1 MGSVPRA
8 VRLAWVAC
16 AALAVVVWN
25 GVFDLLVTRGEQYY
39 LWQQAEA
46 AIARAPRASLDDIM
60 TRTIHDAIVTASIW
74 AVLVLL
80 VSAGAVTVAWRRL
93 TTPPRA

>member
-1 MGSVPRA
+1 MGHVPRA

-25 GVFDLLVTRGEQYY
+25 GVFDLLVSRGEKFY

-46 AIARAPRASLDDIM
+46 TIARAPRASLDDIM
-60 TRTIHDAIVTASIW
+60 TRTIYDAIVIASLW
-74 AVLVLL
+74 SLLVLI

-93 TTPPRA
+93 VAPPRA